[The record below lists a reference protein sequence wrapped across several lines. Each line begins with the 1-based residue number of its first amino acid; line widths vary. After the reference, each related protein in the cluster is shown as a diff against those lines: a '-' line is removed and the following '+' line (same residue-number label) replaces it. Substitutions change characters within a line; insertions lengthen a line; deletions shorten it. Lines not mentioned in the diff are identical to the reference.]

1 MNILFST
8 EYYMGNPD
16 LVRLSIELA
25 RRGHQVSVLTSFPPA
40 FYTYESSDVF
50 SAVDVFEANP
60 HFDVQSIPY
69 TVSFPLM
76 QITKLIKSRNIEVC
90 HTIMERATNAAT
102 VALVSKAMDVP
113 YVHTVQGI
121 GTKTGRP
128 LVDLIGELYKLTVS
142 RMVLNWAKRVI
153 VLSESLAEY
162 AIKLGASSSHIAVIP
177 SGIDCSY
184 FDPSKREVVETAKK
198 VRDRIDVEDEVI
210 IGYIGRLVPVKG
222 LKYLLMAM
230 NEVQREYANT
240 HLLMVG
246 DGFQRKELKRMSD
259 RLKLNASFVGWEKDV
274 LPFYAAI
281 DIFVLPSV
289 LEGLSNSLLEAMAMG
304 KPVIAT
310 DVGGNKDVIV
320 DGENGFLVPPG
331 NPSSISSN
339 LKGLIEREDLRKEMG
354 SINRETVKRRFSWK
368 DSVSKV
374 ESVYK
379 NLID

>member
-40 FYTYESSDVF
+40 FYTYESPDVF
-50 SAVDVFEANP
+50 SGVDVFEANP
-60 HFDVQSIPY
+60 HFDVQNIPY

-76 QITKLIKSRNIEVC
+76 QIAKLIRSRKIEVC

-102 VALVSKAMDVP
+102 VALISKAMNVP

-128 LVDLIGELYKLTVS
+128 FVDFIGEVYKLMVS
-142 RMVLNWAKRVI
+142 RMVLKWAKRVI
-153 VLSESLAEY
+153 VLSEGLAEY
-162 AIKLGASSSHIAVIP
+162 AIRLGASSSHIAVIS

-184 FDPSKREVVETAKK
+184 FDPGKHEVVETAKK
-198 VRDRIDVEDEVI
+198 VRDKIDVEDEVI

-222 LKYLLMAM
+222 LKYLLTAM

-246 DGFQRKELKRMSD
+246 DGFQKKELKRMSD
-259 RLKLNASFVGWEKDV
+259 RLKINATFVGWEKDV

-320 DGENGFLVPPG
+320 DGENGFLIPSG
-331 NPSSISSN
+331 NPSSMSSK
-339 LKGLIEREDLRKEMG
+339 LKRLIEREDLRKEMG
-354 SINRETVKRRFSWK
+354 SINRETVKRRFSWE
-368 DSVSKV
+368 DTVSKV

>member
-8 EYYMGNPD
+8 EYYVGNPD
-16 LVRLSIELA
+16 MVRLSVELA
-25 RRGHQVSVLTSFPPA
+25 RRGHQVSVLTSFPPT

-50 SAVDVFEANP
+50 SGVNVFEANP

-76 QITKLIKSRNIEVC
+76 QITKLIKSQNIDIC

-102 VALVSKAMDVP
+102 VAFASKAVDIP

-128 LVDLIGELYKLTVS
+128 LVDFIGEVYNSTIS
-142 RMVLNWAKRVI
+142 RMVLKWAKRVI

-162 AIKLGASSSHIAVIP
+162 AIRLGASSNHIAVIP

-184 FDPSKREVVETAKK
+184 FDPSKHDVMEAAKK
-198 VRDRIDVEDEVI
+198 VRDKTGVGDAALV
-210 IGYIGRLVPVKG
+210 GYIGRLVPVKG

-230 NEVQREYANT
+230 NEVQREYPNT

-246 DGFQRKELKRMSD
+246 DGFQRKELERMSD
-259 RLKLNASFVGWEKDV
+259 RLKINATFVGWGKDV

-289 LEGLSNSLLEAMAMG
+289 LEGLSNSLLEAMAMC

-310 DVGGNKDVIV
+310 NVGGNKDVVV
-320 DGENGFLVPPG
+320 DGKNGFLVPVG
-331 NPSSISSN
+331 SPSLISLN
-339 LKGLIEREDLRKEMG
+339 LKKLIECGDLRKEMG

-374 ESVYK
+374 ESIYK
-379 NLID
+379 NLTD